1 LDGDGFDAP
10 PTERQGRRGSMAADA
25 ILTYAT
31 NIGTAFLSLASVLII
46 SRSLGPS
53 ARGEVAFLITV
64 STITGMMAGLSVQE
78 SNANLGGSHPG
89 FRSRLATNSLIIAL
103 LCGLG
108 ATVIVVGVVALFP
121 RVGGPVPRVLLYT
134 ALATT
139 TILIAKQFLSFLIQ
153 SEYGFRAT
161 NLAWLSGPLTSVTFN
176 GLFAALGWLTVE
188 RSFLIWISGQV
199 LGLLILLNYVARNAG
214 FGPPDLPLARRA
226 LGFGLK
232 THPVRLMGVGSYRAD
247 QWFVGAISGSRELGL
262 YSVAVA
268 WAEALFYLPGVL
280 TLVQRPDLVRATR
293 ADAAQ
298 QAARVFR
305 VAAMLSI
312 VCAAGLFVTAPI
324 LCKVIFGSAFSGSI
338 DDLRILAFGAI
349 GIAAVDIFA
358 NALTAQRLPMLASAA
373 IGVSFVLTL
382 ALDIALIPH
391 FGGAGAAAA
400 TSVAYTFGGLA
411 AAMIF
416 ARAFDLSP
424 RELLPRLSEA
434 RLFGRRLAARLG
446 RG

>member
-1 LDGDGFDAP
+1 MDGDGLDAP
-10 PTERQGRRGSMAADA
+10 SGERQGRRGSMAAHA

-31 NIGTAFLSLASVLII
+31 YIGTALLSLASVLII

-78 SNANLGGSHPG
+78 SNANLGGSSPG
-89 FRSRLATNSLIIAL
+89 LRPRLATNSLIIAL
-103 LCGLG
+103 VCGLG
-108 ATVIVVGVVALFP
+108 ATAAVVAVVAVFP
-121 RVGGPVPRVLLYT
+121 RVGGPVPRLLLYL

-153 SEYGFRAT
+153 SDYGFRAT
-161 NLAWLSGPLTSVTFN
+161 NLAWLSGPLTSATLN
-176 GLFAALGWLTVE
+176 GLFAAVGWLTVE
-188 RSFLIWISGQV
+188 RSFLIWVFGQA
-199 LGLLILLNYVARNAG
+199 LGLLILLIYIARNAG
-214 FGPPDLPLARRA
+214 FGPPDLALARRA

-232 THPVRLMGVGSYRAD
+232 THPVRLMGVGNYRAD
-247 QWFVGAISGSRELGL
+247 QWFVGAIAGSRELGL

-298 QAARVFR
+298 QAARIFR
-305 VAAMLSI
+305 VAAILSI
-312 VCAAGLFVTAPI
+312 VCAVGLFVTAPI
-324 LCKVIFGSAFSGSI
+324 LCKVIFGAEFTGSI
-338 DDLRILAFGAI
+338 DDLRILAFGAV
-349 GIAAVDIFA
+349 GIAAVEIFA

-400 TSVAYTFGGLA
+400 TSVAYTVGGLA
-411 AAMIF
+411 AAVIF
-416 ARAFDLSP
+416 ARAFNLPP
-424 RELLPRLSEA
+424 RELVPRLSEA
-434 RLFGRRLAARLG
+434 RLLGRQLAARFG